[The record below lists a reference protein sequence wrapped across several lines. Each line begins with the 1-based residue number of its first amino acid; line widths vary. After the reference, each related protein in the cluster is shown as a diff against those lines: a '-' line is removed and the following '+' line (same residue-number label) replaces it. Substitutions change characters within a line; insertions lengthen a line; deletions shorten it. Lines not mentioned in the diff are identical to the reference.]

1 MNFSSR
7 DRLGLA
13 CLGQDCRLVA
23 WQSGWDVSS
32 TSLILI
38 LRSRGSISRSSS
50 SNCQDLSPAKS
61 IAFGQDSLLSRCII
75 SIRSLNL
82 WPRSSNPNTEN
93 NLDTASLL
101 QHVAADVHKQVA
113 IPKSLI
119 GTLDSQVT
127 GTVERR
133 PCTQIH
139 DNPST
144 AGDVHAG
151 GTTISFQT
159 SR

>member
-38 LRSRGSISRSSS
+38 LRSRGSISWSSS
-50 SNCQDLSPAKS
+50 FNCQDPYPAKS
-61 IAFGQDSLLSRCII
+61 IAFGRESLLSRYIT

-82 WPRSSNPNTEN
+82 WPRGSNPDAEN
-93 NLDTASLL
+93 DMDAASLL
-101 QHVAADVHKQVA
+101 QHIAANVHEQIA

-119 GTLDSQVT
+119 GTLDSQVP

-151 GTTISFQT
+151 ETTISFQT